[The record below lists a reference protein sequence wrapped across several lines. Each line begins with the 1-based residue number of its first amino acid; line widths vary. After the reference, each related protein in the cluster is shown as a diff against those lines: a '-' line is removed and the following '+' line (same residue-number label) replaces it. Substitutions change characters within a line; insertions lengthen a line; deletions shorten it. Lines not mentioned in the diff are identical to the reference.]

1 MSWRKCPD
9 PTCESGV
16 DEVEM
21 VIAPKVKDLGG
32 FEVRRALPSPKRQM
46 VGPFVFFD
54 HFGPT
59 DFAPGQ
65 GIDVRPHPHIGIST
79 VTYLFEGE
87 IFHRDSL
94 GNALA
99 VRPGEINWM
108 TAGRGIAHSE
118 RTGPEVRRKGG
129 RLHGIQA
136 WVALPDGN
144 EEVEPDFEHFPAT
157 SLPQIE
163 KQGVR
168 VTVIAGTAYG
178 ETSPVNCRSDI
189 LYADAVLAAG
199 GVLTLPDRHKER
211 GLYVAQGE
219 IAVGEQRYGEG
230 SMVVIRPGA
239 DSTATAAMPSRIMI
253 IGGDPPRKPR
263 YIWWNLVSSS
273 RERIEQAKAHWR
285 EGKFSPVPGETEFI
299 PLPEE

>member
-9 PTCESGV
+9 PTCESGA

-21 VIAPKVKDLGG
+21 IIAPKVKDLGG
-32 FEVRRALPSPKRQM
+32 FHVRRALPSPKRQM
-46 VGPFVFFD
+46 VGPFVFLD

-59 DFAPGQ
+59 DFPPGQ

-79 VTYLFEGE
+79 ITYLFEGE

-99 VRPGEINWM
+99 VRPAEINWM
-108 TAGRGIAHSE
+108 TAGRGIVHSE
-118 RTGPEVRRKGG
+118 RTGPEARQKGG

-163 KQGVR
+163 MQGVQVR
-168 VTVIAGTAYG
+168 VIAGTAYG
-178 ETSPVNCRSDI
+178 ESSPVSRRSDI

-199 GVLTLPDRHKER
+199 GVLTLPDCHKER
-211 GLYVAQGE
+211 GLYVVQGE

-230 SMVVIRPGA
+230 SMVVIHPGA
-239 DSTATAAMPSRIMI
+239 DSTATAAVDSRVMM
-253 IGGDPPRKPR
+253 IGGDPPRQPR
-263 YIWWNLVSSS
+263 YLWWNLVSSS
-273 RERIEQAKAHWR
+273 RARIEQAKAHWR
-285 EGKFSPVPGETEFI
+285 DGKFAPVPGETEFI